1 MATTRWQRASRGNL
15 APSRGRVATLVVLA
29 WLACAPAAAGGSG
42 RSGGP
47 CEGARAAACVPAVEG
62 PWRYAGGSPTHRID
76 VADQGSLEDVRRAL
90 QERTSALYG
99 KNACAPA
106 RISHAGDWRADA
118 DEPALQRERL
128 ITVYE
133 VGFLHGDECTVVG
146 GATTF
151 HTTRQRSFS
160 CEAGRPG
167 PFLGPKGERLC
178 GPAAAGR

>member
-1 MATTRWQRASRGNL
+1 MATRRRQWAARGN
-15 APSRGRVATLVVLA
+15 AGTNQRRMVALVM
-29 WLACAPAAAGGSG
+29 LACLTSGPVAARGSG
-42 RSGGP
+42 REAAP
-47 CEGARAAACVPAVEG
+47 CKDAVAAACVPAIEG

-76 VADQGSLEDVRRAL
+76 VLDQPSLEDVRRAL

-99 KNACAPA
+99 KNACSPA
-106 RISHAGDWRADA
+106 RISHAGDWRTDT
-118 DEPALQRERL
+118 DEPTLQRERL

-151 HTTRQRSFS
+151 HTTRQRSFN

-167 PFLGPKGERLC
+167 PFLGPRGERLC
-178 GPAAAGR
+178 GPPAPGP